1 MGVTYIIKIP
11 FEILFDFSNI
21 CSPRYTYT
29 FSLKLSFK
37 KLTFK
42 KVLREKEYT
51 YTLDFEKLLKNLL
64 LKNLCKRSG
73 TRTLEFWKSFRK
85 VGGKCVHWIF
95 WKLNY
100 LKIMNGQIIRIVRQF
115 SRTAYFI
122 MIKCNICACIHMID
136 KRRWLYTKN
145 AGQEMLSK
153 FSDNLGCSTEKEKD
167 KLQNMYIIEG
177 KNTGWLPVCFLKVAK
192 SFLKKLVDI

>member
-1 MGVTYIIKIP
+1 M
-11 FEILFDFSNI
+11 FDFSNI
-21 CSPRYTYT
+21 CSLRYTYT

-42 KVLREKEYT
+42 KVFLGYAYT

-64 LKNLCKRSG
+64 LKNFCKRSG
-73 TRTLEFWKSFRK
+73 TRTLEFWKSFWK
-85 VGGKCVHWIF
+85 VAGKRVHWIF

-115 SRTAYFI
+115 SRTAYFN

-153 FSDNLGCSTEKEKD
+153 FSDNLRM
-167 KLQNMYIIEG
+167 LHG
-177 KNTGWLPVCFLKVAK
+177 KRKRQKTNCVYNRRKKQTRTFSKVAK
-192 SFLKKLVDI
+192 VLKKVVDIYTRWV

>member
-1 MGVTYIIKIP
+1 M
-11 FEILFDFSNI
+11 FEKSNI

-42 KVLREKEYT
+42 KVLWGYEYT

-64 LKNLCKRSG
+64 LKKSWKRSG

-85 VGGKCVHWIF
+85 VGGKQVHWIF

-100 LKIMNGQIIRIVRQF
+100 LKIMNGQIIRIVRQL
-115 SRTAYFI
+115 SRTAYRKYFWIFLQFI
-122 MIKCNICACIHMID
+122 NLPWQRQMCI
-136 KRRWLYTKN
+136 LVF
-145 AGQEMLSK
+145 MLSIGAILL
-153 FSDNLGCSTEKEKD
+153 N
-167 KLQNMYIIEG
+167 
-177 KNTGWLPVCFLKVAK
+177 FLT
-192 SFLKKLVDI
+192 I

>member
-1 MGVTYIIKIP
+1 M
-11 FEILFDFSNI
+11 FEKSNI

-29 FSLKLSFK
+29 FLLKLSFK

-42 KVLREKEYT
+42 KVFWGYEYT

-64 LKNLCKRSG
+64 LKNSWKRSG
-73 TRTLEFWKSFRK
+73 TRTLEFWKSFWK
-85 VGGKCVHWIF
+85 VAGKRVHWIF

-136 KRRWLYTKN
+136 KRRWLYTEN

-153 FSDNLGCSTEKEKD
+153 FSDNLRMFQGKRKRQITECVYNRRKKY
-167 KLQNMYIIEG
+167 KLAARM
-177 KNTGWLPVCFLKVAK
+177 FSK
-192 SFLKKLVDI
+192 SR